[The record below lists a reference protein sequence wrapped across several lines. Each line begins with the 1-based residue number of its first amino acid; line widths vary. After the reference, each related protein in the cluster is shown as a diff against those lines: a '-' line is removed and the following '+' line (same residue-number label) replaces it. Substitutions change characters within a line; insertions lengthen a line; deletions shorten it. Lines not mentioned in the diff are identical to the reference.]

1 MAHQKLHNNLQMK
14 QVINKGIAV
23 NEAVVKKYQ
32 DKTLKERFEDIVHE
46 SLKCR
51 GGVSKP
57 KGHYK
62 KFVMTLVSAEGC
74 LGDVFRAHLNMVI
87 TRTQV

>member
-1 MAHQKLHNNLQMK
+1 
-14 QVINKGIAV
+14 VISKGIAL
-23 NEAVVKKYQ
+23 NEDVVKKYQ
-32 DKTLKERFEDIVHE
+32 DKALKERFEDIVQE

-57 KGHYK
+57 KGHYE
-62 KFVMTLVSAEGC
+62 KFIMTIVSAEGC
-74 LGDVFRAHLNMVI
+74 LGDVFGVHMNLVI